1 MPTSNFSTSTI
12 YYSVMF
18 LFTLCIVICILIWNS
33 KLHTN
38 PKFTTLISLITA
50 LTIFFTSFSIII
62 QLYTFNI
69 QQTNEESKI
78 YDTMFTN
85 LYHDSINYFETNPK
99 MNYYYDEIFR
109 PLHYIY
115 KPANERYYTEEQQVT
130 RLILQNLSEL
140 IYYFNNDTTL
150 IEADKLIIGTKIN
163 RFVGYL
169 VRSPIFV
176 ENYKHLKKTLL
187 YPSLKKYIQT
197 NFHI

>member
-18 LFTLCIVICILIWNS
+18 LFTLCIVICTLIWNS

>member
-1 MPTSNFSTSTI
+1 
-12 YYSVMF
+12 MF
-18 LFTLCIVICILIWNS
+18 LFTLCIVICTLIWNS